1 MRKIYDFLMKE
12 TISYFETMKATGY
25 VSEKVSFYDKIGALL
40 MDHHFHVSFWS
51 HVCEQVGH
59 SNVGPP
65 I

>member
-1 MRKIYDFLMKE
+1 MKE